1 MTDQS
6 SILGNST
13 LLLGKPGSGKTYSLP
28 TYVEAGLELFVL
40 ITDPR
45 GEESLLDSMSDR
57 KLPMDKLHYH
67 YVPPAN
73 PSWDTLK
80 DMAFK
85 IEKMGYKDLAEL
97 KTGVKKED
105 FQQFPQ
111 LLGVLSDFICQRDG
125 KSYGPVDTW
134 GPDRALAVDS
144 MSGISTMA
152 FTMMV
157 GAKPTAHMGEWG
169 VAMNA
174 ELRLLQKLASDVKCF
189 LTITGHIET
198 EMDETIGRPQ
208 LMLSALGKKNAP
220 KIPKDFSDVVYA
232 YREGTDFFWSTVAN
246 NIDLKT
252 RTLPLKDK
260 IKPDFGQMV
269 TARNKRVA
277 MTTNLNTETETKT
290 S

>member
-1 MTDQS
+1 MSNIKS

-13 LLLGKPGSGKTYSLP
+13 LLLGRPGAGKTYSLP
-28 TYVEAGLELFVL
+28 TYIEAGLELFVL

-57 KLPMDKLHYH
+57 KLPMGKLHYH

-73 PSWDTLK
+73 PSWETLQ

-97 KTGVKKED
+97 KSGVKKED
-105 FQQFPQ
+105 FQQFPK
-111 LLGVLSDFICQRDG
+111 VLSILSNFTCQRDG
-125 KSYGPVDTW
+125 KE
-134 GPDRALAVDS
+134 RALAIDS

-260 IKPDFGQMV
+260 INPSFMQMV
-269 TARNKRVA
+269 EARNKRVA
-277 MTTNLNTETETKT
+277 ITANSNTETET
-290 S
+290 